1 MMKFGLFGI
10 NMGPCSDPVTAVRV
24 AQAAEAAGFESVWT
38 GDHIVLPDPQVPASP
53 VPPGIGHGSRR
64 RLAQHLDPKSPLL
77 DPAVSLAF
85 VAAHTQR
92 VKLGTGIIIL
102 PQRNPLVL
110 AKELASVDVVSGGR
124 LIFGLGIGYLKA
136 EFDALGIPFTHKGER
151 SIEYLQAM
159 LAIWTQDKP
168 EYHGRFFSFRGVQA
182 RPRPA
187 QSPHPPIV
195 IGGHTPEAFRRALRH
210 GSGWYGFAL
219 DLDQTARCVAGL
231 EQAARDL
238 GRPGGLAEFEISVT
252 PAVRLDPDTVRR
264 YADLGVGRL
273 IPFEGGG
280 EKELLEF
287 VARTGDTL
295 IGRF

>member
-1 MMKFGLFGI
+1 MKFGLFAI

-24 AQAAEAAGFESVWT
+24 AQTAEAAGFESVWT
-38 GDHIVLPDPQVPASP
+38 GEHIVLPDADPQVPASP
-53 VPPGIGHGSRR
+53 VPSGIGHQSRR
-64 RLAQHLDPKSPLL
+64 RLAQHLDPKSALL

-110 AKELASVDVVSGGR
+110 AKELASVDVVSRGR
-124 LIFGLGIGYLKA
+124 LIFGLGVGYLKA
-136 EFDALGIPFTHKGER
+136 EFDALGIPFAHKGER

-182 RPRPA
+182 WPRPA

-210 GSGWYGFAL
+210 ASGWYGFAL
-219 DLDQTARCVAGL
+219 DVDETARCIGGP
-231 EQAARDL
+231 EQAGRALR
-238 GRPGGLAEFEISVT
+238 RPGGVAGFEISVT
-252 PAVRLDPDTVRR
+252 PAVRLQADTVRR
-264 YADLGVGRL
+264 HAGLRGRRPIPLRRGPAKGV
-273 IPFEGGG
+273 I
-280 EKELLEF
+280 
-287 VARTGDTL
+287 
-295 IGRF
+295 

>member
-1 MMKFGLFGI
+1 MKFGLFGI
-10 NMGPCSDPVTAVRV
+10 NMGPCSDPVTALRV

-38 GDHIVLPDPQVPASP
+38 GEHIVLPDPDPQVPASP
-53 VPPGIGHGSRR
+53 VPGGIGHQSRR

-110 AKELASVDVVSGGR
+110 AKELASVDGVSGGR
-124 LIFGLGIGYLKA
+124 LIFGLGVGFLKA

-168 EYHGRFFSFRGVQA
+168 AYDGRFFSFRGVQA
-182 RPRPA
+182 P
-187 QSPHPPIV
+187 
-195 IGGHTPEAFRRALRH
+195 
-210 GSGWYGFAL
+210 SGA
-219 DLDQTARCVAGL
+219 
-231 EQAARDL
+231 
-238 GRPGGLAEFEISVT
+238 
-252 PAVRLDPDTVRR
+252 
-264 YADLGVGRL
+264 
-273 IPFEGGG
+273 
-280 EKELLEF
+280 
-287 VARTGDTL
+287 
-295 IGRF
+295 